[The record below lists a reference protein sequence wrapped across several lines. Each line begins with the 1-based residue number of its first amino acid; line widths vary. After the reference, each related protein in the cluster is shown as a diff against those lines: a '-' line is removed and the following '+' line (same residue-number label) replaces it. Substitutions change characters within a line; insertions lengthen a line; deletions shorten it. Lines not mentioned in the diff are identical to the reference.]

1 MSNVK
6 NDYRFGSAIGEVWD
20 FVRDMLV
27 GECKGFNFD
36 EFTANEGLSG
46 FRVNLHKVAVRNGWM
61 FKTRAKAGGLWVKR
75 IK

>member
-1 MSNVK
+1 MNK
-6 NDYRFGSAIGEVWD
+6 EYRFGSGIAEVHD

-27 GECKGFNFD
+27 GDVKVYHFD
-36 EFTANEGLSG
+36 EFSVNEGLRG

-61 FKTRAKAGGLWVKR
+61 FKTRAKEDGLWVKR

>member
-1 MSNVK
+1 MSK
-6 NDYRFGSAIGEVWD
+6 EYRFGSAIGEVWD

-27 GECKGFNFD
+27 GDRKEFNFD
-36 EFTANEGLSG
+36 EFTANEGLRG

-61 FKTRAKAGGLWVKR
+61 FKTRAKDGGLLVKR

>member
-1 MSNVK
+1 MSK
-6 NDYRFGSAIGEVWD
+6 EYRFGSAIGEVWD

-27 GECKGFNFD
+27 GDRKEFNFD
-36 EFTANEGLSG
+36 EFTANEGLRG

-61 FKTRAKAGGLWVKR
+61 FKTRAKEGGLLVKR

>member
-1 MSNVK
+1 MSK
-6 NDYRFGSAIGEVWD
+6 EYRFGSAIGEVWD

-27 GECKGFNFD
+27 GDRKEFNFD
-36 EFTANEGLSG
+36 EFTDNEGLSG

-61 FKTRAKAGGLWVKR
+61 FKTRAKEGGLWVKR

>member
-1 MSNVK
+1 MSK
-6 NDYRFGSAIGEVWD
+6 EYRFGSAIGEVLD

-27 GECKGFNFD
+27 GDRKEFNFD
-36 EFTANEGLSG
+36 EFTANEGLRG

-61 FKTRAKAGGLWVKR
+61 FKTRAKEGGLWVKR